1 MSRRMFATMNNHEEV
16 LNKCP
21 LCGAELEYVVLNQY
35 SNVYRIL
42 KNGKVS
48 KTRKLRR
55 DEGPMDCA
63 FIACS
68 NPNCEFHTDCDYGT
82 DTTGAYEAIYIHQAD
97 EGQFMI
103 DIDK

>member
-1 MSRRMFATMNNHEEV
+1 MSRRMFSKPDGHEEV

-21 LCGAELEYVVLNQY
+21 LCGEELEYVELSQY

-48 KTRKLRR
+48 KVRKFKR
-55 DEGPMDCA
+55 DEGSMECA
-63 FIACS
+63 FISCS
-68 NPNCEFHTDCDYGT
+68 NPNCNFHTDCDYDT
-82 DTTGAYEAIYIHQAD
+82 DITGSYKAIYIHQAD

-103 DIDK
+103 DVDK